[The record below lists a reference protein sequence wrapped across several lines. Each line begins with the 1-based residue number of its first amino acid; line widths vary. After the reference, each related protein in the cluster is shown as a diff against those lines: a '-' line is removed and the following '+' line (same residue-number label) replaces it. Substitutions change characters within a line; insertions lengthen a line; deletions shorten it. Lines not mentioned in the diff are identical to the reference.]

1 MKNRKRESCTS
12 GTVRDEDGN
21 ILIYS
26 ARPMKVARRALGP
39 AYANLQGRKPREVW
53 RGGASD
59 AMGISAAAVFSR
71 RALTASFGS
80 GR

>member
-1 MKNRKRESCTS
+1 MKGTS
-12 GTVRDEDGN
+12 VPVKFFGCRPDDGG
-21 ILIYS
+21 
-26 ARPMKVARRALGP
+26 AAHTGGP
-39 AYANLQGRKPREVW
+39 ASANLQGRKPREVW

-59 AMGISAAAVFSR
+59 AMGISAAAACSR